1 MLPTPN
7 TPTHQPTSPPTNQP
21 TNSPAHQMR
30 QSKWYKGLARVAQW
44 MDRYYIDPLL
54 GVVPGGWGDMVSALL
69 AVPFV
74 WFSLT
79 VVRSVP
85 LSLAIVYNVLKDVA
99 LGLIPFF
106 VGDLL
111 DVFSKPYAR
120 NMRLIEGFIEG
131 DEQITKEVNRKA
143 WTFAAAIVGC
153 IALIIAM
160 VWALI
165 SIFQK

>member
-1 MLPTPN
+1 
-7 TPTHQPTSPPTNQP
+7 
-21 TNSPAHQMR
+21 
-30 QSKWYKGLARVAQW
+30 
-44 MDRYYIDPLL
+44 
-54 GVVPGGWGDMVSALL
+54 
-69 AVPFV
+69 PFV